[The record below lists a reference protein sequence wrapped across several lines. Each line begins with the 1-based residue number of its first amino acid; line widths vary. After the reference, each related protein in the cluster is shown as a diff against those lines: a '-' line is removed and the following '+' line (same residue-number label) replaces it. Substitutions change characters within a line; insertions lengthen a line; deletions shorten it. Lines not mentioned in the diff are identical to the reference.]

1 MSDETK
7 KEKSAKTKRRVA
19 SKEKRTELR
28 AELFAS
34 ADRGE
39 LDLRE
44 ALKTMRKIAGRSQ
57 IEYAKLVG
65 VSPRV
70 LIEFERGG
78 GNPTIETL
86 EKILA
91 PFGLE
96 LTLRRKRA
104 KGA

>member
-1 MSDETK
+1 MSDRNEGEKAASPK
-7 KEKSAKTKRRVA
+7 KRVA
-19 SKEKRTELR
+19 SKEQRTRLR
-28 AELFAS
+28 AELFAA
-34 ADRGE
+34 ADRGD

-44 ALKTMRKIAGRSQ
+44 ALKSMRKIAGRSQ

-86 EKILA
+86 EKMLA

-96 LTLRRKRA
+96 LTLRRKRSR
-104 KGA
+104 GA